1 MAFCKNCGSEL
12 KEGKKFCENCGVPV
26 EGNGNAA
33 KQAGGKNFLSVVDQF
48 GQHIGI
54 VLFILSIITFM
65 LGPAFVKILL
75 SALIITG
82 AIFCFARKY
91 KLKVFNILALIAA
104 AICLIVGVSRANS
117 EGLFGGKRNYM
128 AEIEREADEETEK
141 LQKELEQA
149 EKELEELKK
158 DAEESAA
165 EEVAPAAEKPAAEPE
180 ETVTDDKA
188 SDADQAA
195 EPEADDDNTKSN
207 GVDPALKA
215 FLDGYEEFIDEY
227 VDFMKKYKSDPGN
240 AVSMIGEYSEIMLKY
255 TDFMEKVDKYD
266 PDQMSMEDAKYYLEV
281 TSRCAQK
288 ALSAL

>member
-1 MAFCKNCGSEL
+1 MAFCKNCGKEL
-12 KEGKKFCENCGVPV
+12 KEGTKFCENCGATV

-48 GQHIGI
+48 GQYIGI

-65 LGPAFVKILL
+65 LGTAFVKILL
-75 SALIITG
+75 SALIIAGT
-82 AIFCFARKY
+82 IFCFARKY

-104 AICLIVGVSRANS
+104 AICLIVGVGTANS
-117 EGLFGGKRNYM
+117 DGLFGRKRNYT
-128 AEIEREADEETEK
+128 AEIEKEAEEESER
-141 LQKELEQA
+141 LQKELAQA
-149 EKELEELKK
+149 EKELEEMRK
-158 DAEESAA
+158 DEEESASAEAAPEPA
-165 EEVAPAAEKPAAEPE
+165 EEPATEPAAEPE
-180 ETVTDDKA
+180 DTAT
-188 SDADQAA
+188 DADQAA
-195 EPEADDDNTKSN
+195 EPDDAEDSAKSN
-207 GVDPALKA
+207 GVDPDLKA

-240 AVSMIGEYSEIMLKY
+240 AISMIGEYSEIMLKY

-266 PDQMSMEDAKYYLEV
+266 PDQMSTEDAKYYLEV